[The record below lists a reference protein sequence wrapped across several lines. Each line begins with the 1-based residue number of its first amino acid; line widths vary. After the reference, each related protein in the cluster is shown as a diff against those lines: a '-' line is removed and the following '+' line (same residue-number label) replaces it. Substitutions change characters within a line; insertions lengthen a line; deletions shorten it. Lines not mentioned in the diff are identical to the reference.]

1 MNICEHKQVP
11 HMPDHELVLQ
21 MEIYGASLDD
31 VTVDE
36 ARVHFMEYLKQEF
49 GMAKNKLPLQ
59 DT

>member
-1 MNICEHKQVP
+1 
-11 HMPDHELVLQ
+11 MPDHELVLQ

-31 VTVDE
+31 VTIDE